1 MIDIVKDRC
10 VGCSA
15 CKSKCPKN
23 CIDLKPNGEGFLYPQ
38 IDYNKCVKCGLC
50 DKVCPVLRKKDNGS
64 NYEIKTYAVK
74 HKDESIRLNS
84 SSGGAFS
91 LFAKYVLEKQGVVF
105 GAAFSESF
113 KVKHDFIENVGDLNK
128 FQGSKYVQSDIGD
141 NYVKAERFLQ
151 KGRLV
156 LFPGTPC
163 QVAGVKAYLG
173 KDYENLITVDFA
185 CHGVPSPLVWEKYLN
200 FLQKQY
206 GAKIKDAKFRN
217 KTYGWDDFALSVSFS
232 TGERLCESHKTNDMM
247 KVFLKNY
254 CLRSACYNCQFK
266 GIKGDSDITL
276 CDFWGVKESYPEL
289 YDKSGVSLI
298 MINGL
303 RGEDLFD
310 KVKNLAYV
318 QKVDTDKG
326 IKYNSAIVK
335 SVMRPVERDIFI
347 KQIKSKSFGDAIR
360 ITEKKADKATKIKIF
375 KEDIDAIK
383 KEKGKT
389 YAMLYYLK
397 HFWKVY
403 F

>member
-10 VGCSA
+10 IGCSV

-23 CIDLKPNGEGFLYPQ
+23 CIDLKPNSEGFLYPQ
-38 IDYNKCVKCGLC
+38 IDYNKCFKCGLC
-50 DKVCPVLRKKDNGS
+50 DKVCPVLRRKDNGS

-74 HKDESIRLNS
+74 HKDESIRVNS

-105 GAAFSESF
+105 GAAFSEDF
-113 KVKHDFIENVGDLNK
+113 KVKHDFIENIDDLNK

-141 NYVKAERFLQ
+141 NYVKAEKFI
-151 KGRLV
+151 KAGRLV
-156 LFPGTPC
+156 LFSGTPC
-163 QVAGVKAYLG
+163 QIAGLKTYLG
-173 KDYENLITVDFA
+173 KDYDNLITVDFA

-200 FLQKQY
+200 FLQKKY
-206 GAKIKDAKFRN
+206 GAEIVDAKFRN
-217 KTYGWDDFALSVSFS
+217 KTYGWDDFALSISFS

-247 KVFLKNY
+247 QVFLKNY
-254 CLRSACYNCQFK
+254 CLRNACYNCQFK
-266 GIKGDSDITL
+266 GVKRDSDITL
-276 CDFWGVKESYPEL
+276 CDFWGVQEVYPEL

-298 MINGL
+298 MLNGL
-303 RGEDLFD
+303 RGEELFY

-326 IKYNSAIVK
+326 IKYNSAVVK

-347 KQIKSKSFGDAIR
+347 KQIKLKPFGDAIR

-389 YAMLYYLK
+389 YAMLYKLK

>member
-1 MIDIVKDRC
+1 MIDIVKDIC

-23 CIDLKPNGEGFLYPQ
+23 CIDLKSNAEGFLYPQ
-38 IDYNKCVKCGLC
+38 IDYNLCVKCGLC
-50 DKVCPVLRKKDNGS
+50 EQVCPVLCKKDVN

-74 HKDESIRLNS
+74 SKDEQVRLNS
-84 SSGGAFS
+84 SSGGAFY
-91 LFAKYVLEKQGVVF
+91 LFAKYVLDNQGVVF
-105 GAAFSESF
+105 GSTFDENF
-113 KVKHDFIENVGDLNK
+113 KVKHDFIENAADLHK
-128 FQGSKYVQSDIGD
+128 FQGSKYVQSDMGD
-141 NYVKAERFLQ
+141 NYVKAERFL
-151 KGRLV
+151 KGGRFV
-156 LFPGTPC
+156 LFSGTPC
-163 QVAGVKAYLG
+163 QIAGLKMYLG
-173 KDYENLITVDFA
+173 KDYDNLIMLDFA
-185 CHGVPSPLVWEKYLN
+185 CHGVPSPLVWETYLN

-206 GAKIKDAKFRN
+206 GAKIMDAKFRD

-247 KVFLKNY
+247 QVFIKNY
-254 CLRSACYNCQFK
+254 CLRNACYDCQFK
-266 GIKGDSDITL
+266 SVKRDSDITL
-276 CDFWGVKESYPEL
+276 CDFWGVKEVYPEL
-289 YDKSGVSLI
+289 YDKRGVSLI

-318 QKVDTDKG
+318 QKIDTDKG

-375 KEDIDAIK
+375 KEDINAIK

-389 YAMLYYLK
+389 YAILYYLK